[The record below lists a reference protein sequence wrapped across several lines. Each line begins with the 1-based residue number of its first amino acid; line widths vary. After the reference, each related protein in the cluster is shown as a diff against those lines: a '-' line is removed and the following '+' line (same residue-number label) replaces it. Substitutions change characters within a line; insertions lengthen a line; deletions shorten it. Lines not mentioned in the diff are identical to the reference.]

1 MRRPSLQS
9 RESLLEEWMSILCR
23 GEARGL
29 RKSVLIFTPNC
40 QCCTEYGYCHSRVD
54 WESGTYFRDCN
65 GVSNGIS
72 LPPNVIDLELQER
85 EQGRESADDELL
97 GILVLLMSLN
107 AI

>member
-1 MRRPSLQS
+1 M
-9 RESLLEEWMSILCR
+9 
-23 GEARGL
+23 
-29 RKSVLIFTPNC
+29 
-40 QCCTEYGYCHSRVD
+40 D

>member
-1 MRRPSLQS
+1 M
-9 RESLLEEWMSILCR
+9 
-23 GEARGL
+23 
-29 RKSVLIFTPNC
+29 
-40 QCCTEYGYCHSRVD
+40 D

-97 GILVLLMSLN
+97 GILGLLMLQTILAQFDSKE
-107 AI
+107 